1 MEAFNFG
8 PIFREWIQ
16 LLLHQRTACINL
28 SGHNTKNFMLE
39 RRLHLW
45 LPFSDRCQDAFA
57 STKISKLTINGSE
70 HSLQLY
76 AADLMRDAENIRQLF
91 KILEYFRMLA
101 SLAVNLSK
109 TAVIHVGSNSSKC
122 TKKTQFFLDNTIIN
136 FSKIAK
142 VRNGQS
148 RTSCLLCKRNTK
160 EFKNSFVYCR

>member
-57 STKISKLTINGSE
+57 STKISKLTVNGSE

-91 KILEYFRMLA
+91 KILENFRMLA
-101 SLAVNLSK
+101 SLAVNLSNL
-109 TAVIHVGSNSSKC
+109 GSNSSKC
-122 TKKTQFFLDNTIIN
+122 TKKKHNFFSTT
-136 FSKIAK
+136 
-142 VRNGQS
+142 R
-148 RTSCLLCKRNTK
+148 
-160 EFKNSFVYCR
+160 